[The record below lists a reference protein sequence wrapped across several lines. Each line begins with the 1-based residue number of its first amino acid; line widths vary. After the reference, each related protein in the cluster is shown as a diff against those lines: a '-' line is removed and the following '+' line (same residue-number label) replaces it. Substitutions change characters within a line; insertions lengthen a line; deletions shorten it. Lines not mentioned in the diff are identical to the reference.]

1 MIRNYFFLASLSV
14 FICSKGQVV
23 TTTPA
28 LPIDNQSVT
37 ITFDATQGN
46 KGLVGFTGDVYAY
59 TGVITDK
66 STSNSNWLYVK
77 EASWTDNPVSCK
89 MTRVDANHYSLTMSP
104 SVREFYGVPAGEKIK
119 KMAFV
124 FHCPCP
130 PTGEPSG
137 RDVGGA
143 DILVDVYE
151 ATLNVS
157 IAKPST
163 FFTLVQENQTFDVV
177 VNASDNDSISLFIDN
192 TKVSTSNS
200 QTLTYSINPTGNQ
213 KHRIIAIARKGTQTV
228 SDTAFYLVKANTP
241 NVPLPAGSRDGITYP
256 DNQSATFV
264 LFAPHKKSVYL
275 FGDFNNWTPDNTFL
289 MNKDGDRFWLTV
301 SGLTPGKEYVFQYLI
316 DDSIR
321 IADPYCEKI
330 SDPDNDKY
338 ISSTIYPN
346 LIAYPNGKTTEIAGV
361 IQPGQTPYNWQV
373 TNFSA
378 PAKEKLIVYEL
389 LIRDFTDKRDI
400 KTITDTLSY
409 LKRLGVNAIELMPF
423 NEFEGNDSWGYNPS
437 FYFAPD
443 KAYGAKDDYKKFIDV
458 CHQNGIA
465 VIQDLVLN
473 HSYGSSPLV
482 RMYFAN
488 GAPTAQNPWYNQI
501 SNIQN
506 PSLQFGYDFNHDSPY
521 TQKLVDSVASFWM
534 NEYKI
539 DGFRYDFTKGF
550 SNTPYPPS
558 SWASEY
564 DTARIRI
571 LKRMANAVW
580 QRKSS
585 IYMIF
590 EHLSDNPEE
599 TELANAGM
607 MLWGN
612 MNYNYNQATMG
623 FPTGWDFSWI
633 SYKARGWNLPNL
645 MGYMES
651 HDEERLMYKNITYGN
666 SWITYNIKDLN
677 TALKRMELASTFF
690 YTVPGPKMMWEFG
703 ELGYDVSI
711 DQGGGR
717 LSSKPTHWE
726 YYNVP
731 ARKHLYDICKA
742 LIKLK
747 KEEPVFS
754 TPTFTLNV
762 TAAVKQIE
770 LLDATTKV
778 EIVGNFDVA
787 DNGYTLNFPS
797 TGTWYEFFRG
807 DSITITNTSLPLTL
821 KAGEYR
827 LYSNKKLTGFASIPT
842 TIKHLTGYSENMMY
856 PNPFSSN
863 LFINDYTKI
872 KQLKILNEQGKTMWL
887 SQNLTSN
894 FIDTSDLPAGVYI
907 ISIQEKNGEERFV
920 KLVKL

>member
-1 MIRNYFFLASLSV
+1 MTRIYFFLASLSI

-28 LPIDNQSVT
+28 LPIDNQPVT

-77 EASWTDNPVSCK
+77 ESSWTDNPASCK
-89 MTRVDANHYSLTMSP
+89 MTRIDANHYSLTISP
-104 SVREFYGVPAGEKIK
+104 SIREFYGVPVGEKIK
-119 KMAFV
+119 KIAFV

-137 RDVGGA
+137 RDIGNA
-143 DILVDVYE
+143 DMLTDVYE

-157 IAKPST
+157 IAKPT
-163 FFTLVQENQTFDVV
+163 NFFSLVQESLPFDVV
-177 VNASDNDSISLFIDN
+177 INASDNDSITLFIDN
-192 TKVSTSNS
+192 TEVSSSKS
-200 QTLTYSINPTGNQ
+200 QSLTYSITPTGNQ
-213 KHRIIAIARKGTQTV
+213 KHTIVARASKGSQNV
-228 SDTAFYLVKANTP
+228 SDTAYYLVKGNTP
-241 NVPLPAGSRDGITYP
+241 NLALPSGAKDGITYP
-256 DNQSATFV
+256 DGQSATFV

-275 FGDFNNWTPDNTFL
+275 FGDFNNWTPDNTYL

-301 SGLTPGKEYVFQYLI
+301 NGLTPGKEYVFQYLI

-330 SDPDNDKY
+330 SDPTNDKY
-338 ISSTIYPN
+338 IPSTIYPN

-373 TNFSA
+373 SNFTPA
-378 PAKEKLIVYEL
+378 AKEKLVVYEL
-389 LIRDFTDKRDI
+389 LLRDFTDQRDI
-400 KTITDTLSY
+400 KTVTDTLPY
-409 LKRLGVNAIELMPF
+409 LKRLGINAIELMPF

-443 KAYGAKDDYKKFIDV
+443 KAYGTKNDYKKFIDA

-488 GAPTAQNPWYNQI
+488 GAPTPDNPWYNQT
-501 SNIQN
+501 SNIKN
-506 PSLQFGYDFNHDSPY
+506 PSLQFGYDFNHNSIY

-534 NEYKI
+534 SEYKI

-550 SNTPYPPS
+550 SNTPYGSS

-564 DTARIRI
+564 DTSRIRI

-580 QRKSS
+580 QRKPSA
-585 IYMIF
+585 YMIF
-590 EHLSDNPEE
+590 EHLTDNTEE
-599 TELANAGM
+599 TELANAGI

-612 MNYNYNQATMG
+612 LNYNYGQATMG
-623 FPTGWDFSWI
+623 YPTGWDFSWI
-633 SYKARGWNLPNL
+633 SYKNRGWNSSNV

-651 HDEERLMYKNITYGN
+651 HDEERLMCKNLTYGN
-666 SWITYNIKDLN
+666 SWITYNIKDLT
-677 TALKRMELASTFF
+677 TALKRMELAATFF

-711 DQGGGR
+711 DQGGR
-717 LSSKPTHWE
+717 LSVKPPHWE
-726 YYNVP
+726 YYNIP
-731 ARKHLYDICKA
+731 ARKHLFDITRA
-742 LIKLK
+742 MIKLK

-754 TPTFTLNV
+754 TNTFTLN
-762 TAAVKQIE
+762 TTSAVKQIE
-770 LLDATTKV
+770 LLDASTQV
-778 EIVGNFDVA
+778 EIIGNFDVSDQA
-787 DNGYTLNFPS
+787 YTLNFPS
-797 TGTWYEFFRG
+797 AGTWYEFFRG
-807 DSITITNTSLPLTL
+807 DSLTDTSAPLIL

-842 TIKHLTGYSENMMY
+842 TVKQIIGHADDIVY
-856 PNPFSSN
+856 PNPFSSE
-863 LFINDYTKI
+863 LHISDYAQIN
-872 KQLKILNEQGKTMWL
+872 QLTILNPEGKTIWY
-887 SQNLTSN
+887 SQELKSDV
-894 FIDTSDLPAGVYI
+894 IDTSNLPAGLYFI
-907 ISIQEKNGEERFV
+907 RIHGKNGNDRMEKVV
-920 KLVKL
+920 KL

>member
-1 MIRNYFFLASLSV
+1 MTRIYFFLASLSI
-14 FICSKGQVV
+14 FICSKGQVI

-28 LPIDNQSVT
+28 LPIDNQPVT

-77 EASWTDNPVSCK
+77 ESSWTDNLASCK
-89 MTRVDANHYSLTMSP
+89 MTRIDANHYSLTISP
-104 SVREFYGVPAGEKIK
+104 SIREFYGVPAGEKIK
-119 KMAFV
+119 KLAFV

-137 RDVGGA
+137 RDIGNA

-157 IAKPST
+157 IAKPT
-163 FFTLVQENQTFDVV
+163 NFFSLVQESLPFDVV
-177 VNASDNDSISLFIDN
+177 INASDNDSITLFIDN
-192 TKVSTSNS
+192 TEVITSRS
-200 QTLTYSINPTGNQ
+200 QSLTYSITPTGNQ
-213 KHRIIAIARKGTQTV
+213 KHTIIAIASKGSQTV
-228 SDTAFYLVKANTP
+228 SDTAYYLVKGNTP
-241 NVPLPAGSRDGITYP
+241 NLALPSGANDGITYP
-256 DNQSATFV
+256 DDQSATFV
-264 LFAPHKKSVYL
+264 LFAPHKKNVYL
-275 FGDFNNWTPDNTFL
+275 FGDFNNWTPDNTYL

-301 SGLTPGKEYVFQYLI
+301 NGLTPGKEYVFQYLI

-330 SDPDNDKY
+330 SDPANDKD

-346 LIAYPNGKTTEIAGV
+346 LIAYPNEKTTEITGV
-361 IQPGQTPYNWQV
+361 IQPGQTHYNWQV
-373 TNFSA
+373 SNFTP
-378 PAKEKLIVYEL
+378 PAKEKLVVYEL
-389 LIRDFTDKRDI
+389 LIRDFTDQRDV
-400 KTITDTLSY
+400 KTITDTIPY

-443 KAYGAKDDYKKFIDV
+443 KAYGTKNDYKKFIDA

-488 GAPTAQNPWYNQI
+488 GAPTPDNPWYNQT
-501 SNIQN
+501 SNIKN
-506 PSLQFGYDFNHDSPY
+506 PSLQFGYDFNHNSIY

-534 NEYKI
+534 SEYKI

-550 SNTPYPPS
+550 SNTPYGSS

-564 DTARIRI
+564 DTSRIRI

-580 QRKSS
+580 QRKPSA
-585 IYMIF
+585 YMIF
-590 EHLSDNPEE
+590 EHLTDNTEE
-599 TELANAGM
+599 TELANAGI

-612 MNYNYNQATMG
+612 LNYNYGQATMG
-623 FPTGWDFSWI
+623 YPTGWDFSWI
-633 SYKARGWNLPNL
+633 SYKNRGWNSPNV

-651 HDEERLMYKNITYGN
+651 HDEERLIYKNLTYGN
-666 SWITYNIKDLN
+666 SWITYNIKDLT
-677 TALKRMELASTFF
+677 TALKRMEMAATFF

-711 DQGGGR
+711 DQGGR
-717 LSSKPTHWE
+717 LSVKPPHWE

-731 ARKHLYDICKA
+731 ARKHLFDITRA
-742 LIKLK
+742 MIKLK
-747 KEEPVFS
+747 KEEPIFS
-754 TPTFTLNV
+754 TNTFTLN
-762 TAAVKQIE
+762 TTGAVKQIE
-770 LLDATTKV
+770 LLDASTQV
-778 EIVGNFDVA
+778 EIIGNFDISDQA
-787 DNGYTLNFPS
+787 YTLNFPS
-797 TGTWYEFFRG
+797 AGTWYEFFKG
-807 DSITITNTSLPLTL
+807 DSLTTTSAPLIL

-842 TIKHLTGYSENMMY
+842 AIKPITGHTGNMVY
-856 PNPFSSN
+856 PNPFSSR
-863 LFINDYTKI
+863 LYINDYAQV
-872 KQLKILNEQGKTMWL
+872 KQLKILNEQGKTIWL
-887 SQNLTSN
+887 SKNLTSN
-894 FIDTSDLPAGVYI
+894 IIDTSDLPSGLYI
-907 ISIQEKNGEERFV
+907 ISIQEKNGEERLEKVV
-920 KLVKL
+920 KF